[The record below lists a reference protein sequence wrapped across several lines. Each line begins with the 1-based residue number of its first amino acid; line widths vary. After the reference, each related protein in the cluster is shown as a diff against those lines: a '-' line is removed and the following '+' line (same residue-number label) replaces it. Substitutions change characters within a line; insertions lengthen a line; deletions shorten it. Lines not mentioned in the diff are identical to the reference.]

1 MQIERWVAYIIL
13 FLIVGV
19 AAFSIFSS
27 LTLTVFEKQRD
38 IGLLRALGSPISGIR
53 KIYWMQGT
61 LVGLIGTI
69 SGCAIGLIVVILQ
82 QKFGFFP
89 LDSTVYIINA
99 LPVELRW
106 EDFVSVGIGSMALTM
121 LCSLFP
127 SRRAAEVD
135 PAIALRWE

>member
-1 MQIERWVAYIIL
+1 MEIERWVAYIIL

-38 IGLLRALGSPISGIR
+38 IGLLRALGAPIRGIR
-53 KIYWMQGT
+53 RIYWLQGT

-69 SGCAIGLIVVILQ
+69 SGCVIGLIVVLLQ
-82 QKFGFFP
+82 EKFGFFP

-106 EDFVSVGIGSMALTM
+106 QDFVSVGIGSMALTM

-127 SRRAAEVD
+127 SRRAAQVD